1 MSINITEFIN
11 ACVNNIEAWLPTVTA
26 VVSALVCCIWGV
38 ARLKKAANDLKSD
51 KTIAE
56 LRAEVENDLAENK
69 ETRKLERRII
79 NKLLKMYDVG
89 EADDEAGENGAKH
102 K

>member
-1 MSINITEFIN
+1 MQLNITEIMTILAN
-11 ACVNNIEAWLPTVTA
+11 NVNAWLPTITSILSVA
-26 VVSALVCCIWGV
+26 ICIVVGMAKIK
-38 ARLKKAANDLKSD
+38 RAANDLKSD

-56 LRAEVENDLAENK
+56 LRAEVENDIAENK

-89 EADDEAGENGAKH
+89 EADDEAGDRRTKR

>member
-1 MSINITEFIN
+1 MEFNITEFIN
-11 ACVNNIEAWLPTVTA
+11 MCVNNVEAWLPTVTA

-38 ARLKKAANDLKSD
+38 ARIKKAANDLKSD

-56 LRAEVENDLAENK
+56 LRAEVENDIAENK
-69 ETRKLERRII
+69 ETRKLDRKII

-89 EADDEAGENGAKH
+89 ENDENGEGRAKH

>member
-11 ACVNNIEAWLPTVTA
+11 MCVANIEAWLPTVTA
-26 VVSALVCCIWGV
+26 VVSALICCIWGV

-51 KTIAE
+51 KTITE
-56 LRAEVENDLAENK
+56 LRAEVEADIAENK
-69 ETRKLERRII
+69 ETRKLERRIL
-79 NKLLKMYDVG
+79 NKLYKMYDIG
-89 EADDEAGENGAKH
+89 ESNETGEDRAKR

>member
-11 ACVNNIEAWLPTVTA
+11 MCVANIEAWLPTVTA
-26 VVSALVCCIWGV
+26 VVSALICCIWGV

-56 LRAEVENDLAENK
+56 LRAEVEKDIAENK
-69 ETRKLERRII
+69 ETRKTDRRII
-79 NKLLKMYDVG
+79 NKLYKMYDLG
-89 EADDEAGENGAKH
+89 ESNETGEDRAKH

>member
-1 MSINITEFIN
+1 MSINITEIIN
-11 ACVNNIEAWLPTVTA
+11 TCVNNIEAWLPTVTA

-51 KTIAE
+51 KTITE
-56 LRAEVENDLAENK
+56 LRAEVEQDIAENK
-69 ETRKLERRII
+69 ETRKLERRIL
-79 NKLLKMYDVG
+79 NKLYKMYEIG
-89 EADDEAGENGAKH
+89 ESNETGENGAKH

>member
-56 LRAEVENDLAENK
+56 LRAEVEQDITENK
-69 ETRKLERRII
+69 ETRKLERRIL
-79 NKLLKMYDVG
+79 NKLYKMYDIG
-89 EADDEAGENGAKH
+89 ESNETGENGAKH

>member
-1 MSINITEFIN
+1 MEFNITEFITM
-11 ACVNNIEAWLPTVTA
+11 CVNNVEAWLPTVTA

-38 ARLKKAANDLKSD
+38 ARIKKAANDLKSD

-56 LRAEVENDLAENK
+56 LRAEVENDIAENK

-89 EADDEAGENGAKH
+89 ENDENGEGGAKH